1 MSGNIDHF
9 KELEN
14 LYRKWGNVEELWTLE
29 RQKTL
34 EKMGADLNMLWSK
47 MTLEEQVHINR
58 WRTNGR
64 P

>member
-1 MSGNIDHF
+1 MPGRVDQF

-14 LYRKWGNVEELWTLE
+14 MYRKWGMNEEAWTLE

-34 EKMGADLNMLWSK
+34 ENMSADLDFLWNK
-47 MTLEEQVHINR
+47 MTLEEQIHINQ
-58 WRTNGR
+58 WRTKGR